1 MVDPWNFELIA
12 IKKRLYDIEEQ
23 VHKKSTPV
31 RVDKV
36 EYRIENLIV
45 EKLDNG
51 TLDLGVHLGNEVG
64 RGIGKGDDSKGNEWM
79 LPAQPADLIEELQHV
94 KKRVELL
101 EIKMRNIEMR
111 VEHLTRSVE
120 YLEGLHS

>member
-1 MVDPWNFELIA
+1 MVDPWNFELIT

-31 RVDKV
+31 RVEKV

-64 RGIGKGDDSKGNEWM
+64 RVIAEGDDSKGNASM
-79 LPAQPADLIEELQHV
+79 LPEQPAALIEELQHV
-94 KKRVELL
+94 KNRVELL
-101 EIKMRNIEMR
+101 EMKMRNIEMR
-111 VEHLTRSVE
+111 MEHLTRAVD